1 MHKYLIDGAPFPL
14 RIDNADQAQLGPPG
28 RLSTPETDPTA
39 GQPWYDRGF
48 DVVDLFT
55 AAEFA
60 AFKDGITATLR
71 DALGTLGRDNTGFT
85 LESYHHHVD
94 DAAHAAMVA
103 RTRDLF
109 QRDLP
114 FDIAALHARLGAA
127 LGLTLTD
134 TLPGLPGKL
143 HVIIRLNRPG
153 SGDFNPVHKDI
164 YEAVDHLG
172 LVPPLVNFWIPVAGV
187 GPLSALPL
195 APGSHLIDE
204 SLILRTRAGSVVDGR
219 QYRVNSVLDWDGSR
233 SLERVRITDGQALIF
248 SSHLI
253 HGLAVNAQ
261 PDTTRVAVE
270 FRLGPVKGIS
280 HG

>member
-1 MHKYLIDGAPFPL
+1 MHIYLIDGIPHP
-14 RIDNADQAQLGPPG
+14 
-28 RLSTPETDPTA
+28 LSTPKTDPTA

-48 DVVDLFT
+48 DVADLLT
-55 AAEFA
+55 PAEFA
-60 AFKDGITATLR
+60 AFKTAITDTLR
-71 DALGTLGRDNTGFT
+71 DALTTLGRDTTCFT
-85 LESYHHHVD
+85 LERYHHHVD
-94 DAAHAAMVA
+94 DAAHAAVVA

-109 QRDLP
+109 QQDLP
-114 FDIAALHARLGAA
+114 FDIAALHARLGAV
-127 LGLTLTD
+127 LGMPLTD
-134 TLPGLPGKL
+134 TIPGLPGKL

-172 LVPPLVNFWIPVAGV
+172 LVPPLVNVWIPVAGV
-187 GPLSALPL
+187 GPLSALPV

-219 QYRVNSVLDWDGSR
+219 HYRVNSVLDWDGSR
-233 SLERVRITDGQALIF
+233 SLERVHIQDGQALIF

-270 FRLGPVKGIS
+270 FRLGPVAGRA

>member
-1 MHKYLIDGAPFPL
+1 MIDGAAFPL
-14 RIDNADQAQLGPPG
+14 HIDNADQAQLGPPG
-28 RLSTPETDPTA
+28 RLSTPATDPTA
-39 GQPWYDRGF
+39 GQPWYDRGYT
-48 DVVDLFT
+48 VTDLF
-55 AAEFA
+55 APAEFA

-71 DALGTLGRDNTGFT
+71 DSLGHLGRDTTGFT
-85 LESYHHHVD
+85 LERYHHHVD
-94 DAAHAAMVA
+94 DAAHAALVA

-114 FDIAALHARLGAA
+114 FDIAALHARLGTA
-127 LGLTLTD
+127 LGMPLTD

-143 HVIIRLNRPG
+143 HVIIRINRPG

-172 LVPPLVNFWIPVAGV
+172 IVPPLVNFWIPVAGV
-187 GPLSALPL
+187 SPFSALPL

-204 SLILRTRAGSVVDGR
+204 SRILRTRAGSVVEGR
-219 QYRVNSVLDWDGSR
+219 HYRVNSVLDWDGSR
-233 SLERVRITDGQALIF
+233 ALERVRISDGQALIF

-270 FRLGPVKGIS
+270 FRLGPLTGAS
-280 HG
+280 YG